1 MKRKMMLVMLALLML
16 WAFSAHAQVIW
27 HGPGDVT
34 VSSCVLQD
42 EDWLFLPSG
51 TDPAQLELTVN
62 GERTRIDWT
71 QHSHESDVIPG
82 VLSSVLPQTGKTLH
96 VFVSQNLRSL
106 HLFSDDPMQ
115 HGRLWLENCRLH
127 ENETTGSITM
137 LRPDGSISA
146 QMRLDQL
153 RGRGNSTW
161 RNVEYKSP
169 YQFKL
174 EYKADLLETGIEA
187 ERCRTWTLLTNERDP
202 TLLRNQIA
210 LDLAKEL
217 KLSSASACE
226 QVDLYYDGD
235 YRGVYLLAEKVEV
248 SENSINIRDF
258 DKLLKPV
265 NKKLGVSDPSD
276 LPSPTN
282 YTSEDPQ
289 ADAYNSYGY
298 DYGYADGVYDN
309 QDVHAG
315 GYLLELESRGTLT
328 DHAWFRLSADRF
340 IALKTPEYAGPTMV
354 KSISELFLYAY
365 EAMLN
370 YGYHPV
376 TGQSLEELIDI
387 DSFTRS
393 HLVAELF
400 YNATLYSW
408 SSTFFVIPEG
418 ESRIYAGPVWDFD
431 NAFASFEPS
440 LRANNDFSNSFYR
453 TTVFQR
459 AAKQIMQNEVRP
471 VYEDVLFGETHGQ
484 HLKPFQEYVEN
495 IRKGWLMNYCRHQSQ
510 RLGFLNVLPSFEYE
524 METLASHLQAQ
535 YSFLHDEIAAWGED
549 EPTHEIELVFL
560 LPYGNA
566 HTAELTEVLDEPHGS
581 LFLEDTQFVC
591 LQPAT
596 EEEFGIWQTTFTFRA
611 KPNCTIP
618 DDVVIW
624 LNGEPFNGEHRGDRL
639 TLSVSY
645 EDLYYRPAIL
655 DGVDYGPVFDY
666 DYYIDSYPELLENYG
681 DDREAV
687 LRYFRDEGMFYGDV
701 ANEFFD
707 PMAVIDGVALAAERY
722 GHDPY
727 IYYEMFMNTPGSW
740 MIQLDQ
746 TYEPEILEAESYSP
760 AD

>member
-1 MKRKMMLVMLALLML
+1 MKRKMMLVILATLML
-16 WAFSAHAQVIW
+16 WAISARAQVIW

-34 VSSCVLQD
+34 VSSCMLQD

-51 TDPAQLELTVN
+51 TKLAQLELTAS
-62 GERTRIDWT
+62 GERILIDWT

-82 VLSSVLPQTGKTLH
+82 VLSGVLPQTGKTLH

-106 HLFSDDPMQ
+106 HLFSDDPVQ

-127 ENETTGSITM
+127 ENETTGSIIM
-137 LRPDGSISA
+137 LRSDGSISV
-146 QMRLDQL
+146 QMQLDQL

-248 SENSINIRDF
+248 NEHSVNIRDF

-309 QDVHAG
+309 RDVHAG

-376 TGQSLEELIDI
+376 TGQPIEELIDI

-431 NAFASFEPS
+431 MGIGNVTHKGNEALRNYDSLWVRQINPWFNYLLEFEDFRNLVGTVLVENKELIETTLANEYMYAYSKAVAMEKNFVTWQILGKPVWTNPS
-440 LRANNDFSNSFYR
+440 YF
-453 TTVFQR
+453 
-459 AAKQIMQNEVRP
+459 NE
-471 VYEDVLFGETHGQ
+471 YLTWGQ
-484 HLKPFQEYVEN
+484 HVEYTREYLKNGLE
-495 IRKGWLMNYCRHQSQ
+495 
-510 RLGFLNVLPSFEYE
+510 FLI
-524 METLASHLQAQ
+524 ET
-535 YSFLHDEIAAWGED
+535 YS
-549 EPTHEIELVFL
+549 
-560 LPYGNA
+560 
-566 HTAELTEVLDEPHGS
+566 
-581 LFLEDTQFVC
+581 
-591 LQPAT
+591 
-596 EEEFGIWQTTFTFRA
+596 
-611 KPNCTIP
+611 K
-618 DDVVIW
+618 
-624 LNGEPFNGEHRGDRL
+624 
-639 TLSVSY
+639 
-645 EDLYYRPAIL
+645 
-655 DGVDYGPVFDY
+655 
-666 DYYIDSYPELLENYG
+666 
-681 DDREAV
+681 
-687 LRYFRDEGMFYGDV
+687 
-701 ANEFFD
+701 
-707 PMAVIDGVALAAERY
+707 
-722 GHDPY
+722 
-727 IYYEMFMNTPGSW
+727 
-740 MIQLDQ
+740 
-746 TYEPEILEAESYSP
+746 
-760 AD
+760 